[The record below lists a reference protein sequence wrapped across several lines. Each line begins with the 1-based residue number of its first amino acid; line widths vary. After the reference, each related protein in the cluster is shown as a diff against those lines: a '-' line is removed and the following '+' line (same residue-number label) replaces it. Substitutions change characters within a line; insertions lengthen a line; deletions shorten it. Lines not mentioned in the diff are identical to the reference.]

1 MAPGAVEVVDG
12 RVSLKLSFARPGLQ
26 SGRIRNLLA
35 TLAAPAASRRRLPHS
50 TVATALDC

>member
-12 RVSLKLSFARPGLQ
+12 RVFLKLSFARPGLQ

-35 TLAAPAASRRRLPHS
+35 TLAAPAASRS
-50 TVATALDC
+50 Q

>member
-26 SGRIRNLLA
+26 SGRIRILLP
-35 TLAAPAASRRRLPHS
+35 AAPAASRRRLPHS